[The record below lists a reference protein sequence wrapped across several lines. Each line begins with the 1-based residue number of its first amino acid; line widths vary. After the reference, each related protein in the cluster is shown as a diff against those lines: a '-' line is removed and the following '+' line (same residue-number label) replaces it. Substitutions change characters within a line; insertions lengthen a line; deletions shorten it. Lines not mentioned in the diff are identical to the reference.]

1 MGILPWRKG
10 VIFKSSRGLHQRSA
24 DGIPPPPPTPPSPY
38 LRLCPTEGSAASTE
52 KGPPPKKV
60 TFVGGVA
67 FLFGKCIPGHRA
79 AIGAPTHTIQQRLR
93 DQQSLWQM
101 GGGEPIKNKG
111 GKKKEFGGFLTS

>member
-24 DGIPPPPPTPPSPY
+24 DGIPPPPRPPPAPIY
-38 LRLCPTEGSAASTE
+38 GSAPRRAALRAL
-52 KGPPPKKV
+52 KKAPPKKV
-60 TFVGGVA
+60 TFVGVVA
-67 FLFGKCIPGHRA
+67 LLFGKCIPRHRA

>member
-24 DGIPPPPPTPPSPY
+24 DGI
-38 LRLCPTEGSAASTE
+38 
-52 KGPPPKKV
+52 PPPKKV